1 MIGDSLF
8 SDVMIQIGSLSI
20 GGVIPDVLI
29 EETLSDQVTITDH
42 PVEMGAQISDHAVI
56 NPTEITLQLGWTNS
70 KTFFQ
75 RASGGSIPD
84 IDGAYEKLLK
94 LKNERKPFDVITNKR
109 TFSNM
114 IIKTLEVTTDQ
125 RTSSVLLVKAHLRQ
139 IIFAVTSEVSFNPEG
154 QKDIKETGQTENRG
168 SANAK
173 IVPDGTAGAVKD
185 AAAKV

>member
-29 EETLSDQVTITDH
+29 EETLTDQVTITDH

-75 RASGGSIPD
+75 RATGGASPD

-114 IIKTLEVTTDQ
+114 VIKTLEVTTDQ
-125 RTSSVLLVKAHLRQ
+125 KTNSVLLVKAHLRQ
-139 IIFAVTSEVSFNPEG
+139 IIFAVTSEVSFDPEG
-154 QKDIKETGQTENRG
+154 QKDIKDTGQIENKG
-168 SANAK
+168 AANARV
-173 IVPDGTAGAVKD
+173 VPEGTAGAIKEQ
-185 AAAKV
+185 AAKY